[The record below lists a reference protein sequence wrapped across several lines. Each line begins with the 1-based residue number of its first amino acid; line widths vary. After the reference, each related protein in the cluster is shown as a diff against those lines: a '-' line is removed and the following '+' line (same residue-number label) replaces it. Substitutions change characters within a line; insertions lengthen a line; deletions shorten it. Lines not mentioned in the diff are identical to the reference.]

1 MVAWGGGV
9 PAVPGPCQWPGSP
22 QLCPHPWD
30 PGDGTRIPGCA
41 CSPPP
46 QNAGGR
52 GYHPYMLP
60 PPMVGGGH
68 TISTAPLC
76 LGRVMGHRA
85 SPPPGTSPIQEG
97 TELCWGHRV
106 GSDPPPPPGVG
117 LGACAPPKG
126 YPHSFP
132 PSCSES
138 GCAEKCG
145 GGTCVPSMPP
155 PPPQGRGPGAMWGS
169 GPPLTPV
176 PLFSPGGGFAPA
188 PRGAEDFSG
197 EGFNLGNNDW
207 ALR

>member
-1 MVAWGGGV
+1 MGEWPVALGDRNGDTSTDRGWPPVGVRGGQRWAWGGTLLYPMAWPWDPNDGMGVPSGAQYPTSHPWDATSGMGGGSPAVASAPRLIPGTPMVAWGGGV

-41 CSPPP
+41 CFPPPP

-106 GSDPPPPPGVG
+106 GSD
-117 LGACAPPKG
+117 
-126 YPHSFP
+126 
-132 PSCSES
+132 
-138 GCAEKCG
+138 
-145 GGTCVPSMPP
+145 TP
-155 PPPQGRGPGAMWGS
+155 PPPQG
-169 GPPLTPV
+169 
-176 PLFSPGGGFAPA
+176 
-188 PRGAEDFSG
+188 
-197 EGFNLGNNDW
+197 
-207 ALR
+207 